1 MRLVDSA
8 LLAVAVAWGSSY
20 LAAKEIVTPDSV
32 LSFLAV
38 RFGIATL
45 ALALLMGPRLRRI
58 GRAEIRSGVPFG
70 AILAAVVVCETYG
83 VTMTSASNAG
93 LIMAL
98 AIVITPM
105 LQRDAVPPA
114 FYPAAGTAVLGCV
127 LLTQSGGFAAPG
139 AGDVLVAAAAVLRAV
154 HVTVIDRTAV
164 RRQTDAA
171 ATTLVQLAT
180 VAVLGAVAA
189 SLGGQLGSA
198 VRMSGSDW
206 ALTLYLALACTVF
219 AFAVQMWALRR
230 TSPARVSLLLGSEPL
245 WAVLVGVGLA
255 GDRLTTVGV
264 AGAALLLAGTCW
276 GRVLLARF
284 QLEISVPAGEA
295 DRDVGDQRV
304 EETLAIQRV
313 DAGADG
319 EVEAGQHRD
328 EQRGVHHGLRYRD
341 VHPEPRSGT
350 GRLACAEFP
359 LASGDGTVLLGR
371 PQHRDV
377 VGDRDDAQRQEE
389 REQPGGEQDHLNRL

>member
-20 LAAKEIVTPDSV
+20 LAAKEIVTADSV
-32 LSFLAV
+32 FGFLAM

-45 ALALLMGPRLRRI
+45 ALALLMGTRLRRI
-58 GRAEIRSGVPFG
+58 GRAEIWSGMLFG
-70 AILAAVVVCETYG
+70 AILAAVLVCETYG

-93 LIMAL
+93 LIIAL

-105 LQRDAVPPA
+105 LQRDAIPPA

-139 AGDVLVAAAAVLRAV
+139 AGDVLVAVAAVLRAV
-154 HVTVIDRTAV
+154 HVTVIDRTSV
-164 RRQTDAA
+164 RRPTDPA

-180 VAVLGAVAA
+180 VAVLGTVAA
-189 SLGGQLGSA
+189 GIGGQWGSA
-198 VRMSGSDW
+198 ARMSGADW

-219 AFAVQMWALRR
+219 AFGVQMWALRR
-230 TSPARVSLLLGSEPL
+230 TSPARVSLLLGTEPL
-245 WAVLVGVGLA
+245 WAVLVGLGLA
-255 GDRLTTVGV
+255 GDRLTAVGV

-276 GRVLLARF
+276 GRVLLTRF
-284 QLEISVPAGEA
+284 QLEVGVPAGEA
-295 DRDVGDQRV
+295 DRDIGDQRV
-304 EETLAIQRV
+304 EKALPVQRV

-350 GRLACAEFP
+350 RRLAP
-359 LASGDGTVLLGR
+359 GDGTLALRR